1 MKSHIGQKRTAWWL
15 THVAQWRQSDMSK
28 AGYCT
33 KHSLNLSSFRYW
45 LRKSSTATMDASA
58 AIVPLPFTLVPKLPS
73 IGLLVGNRY
82 ALDIPADFD
91 EAALARLLSV
101 LEPRC

>member
-1 MKSHIGQKRTAWWL
+1 MKSHIGQKRAAWWF

-28 AGYCT
+28 AGYCA

-45 LRKSSTATMDASA
+45 LRKSSTATMDAST
-58 AIVPLPFTLVPKLPS
+58 AIVPLPFTLVPKLSS
-73 IGLLVGNRY
+73 ISLLVGNRY

-101 LEPRC
+101 LESRC